1 MGSESGTRLRSGRPL
16 ILVVGVA
23 LLAFSTAR
31 LWPAQTD
38 LPMFETAGGVAFS
51 LLILTTWLQRKH
63 FPPLVML
70 LVPVGCDLFVALLR
84 QAQGG
89 SNSGYSPLVLM
100 PVVWT
105 GLVLGRRA
113 VLAISACTALLF
125 ALPIVVEGAPLYPS
139 SGWRGVVLWS
149 LVSLFVGLGAD
160 RIMRA
165 QEEQTEVASVRAREL
180 DRLVET
186 QNAIATSEFDL
197 DAVLGTVVQEASR
210 LTGSDAAVVEIP
222 DGDELVFRAASGTAE
237 TFVGLRLPSATAI
250 SGLAMR
256 TGEILVCDD
265 TETDERVD
273 LEACRRVGARSL
285 VVVPLRHDA
294 QTSGV
299 LKAYRASTNAFRPEH
314 VRILTL
320 LADMIGSALARAEL
334 LEKLHRLAL
343 TDELTGLANRRSWN
357 DHLEHALA
365 RARRSGA
372 PLSLVV
378 LDLNGFKQVNDEQGH
393 AAGDRLLRTVSACW
407 SSVLRDSDIL
417 GRIGG
422 DEFAVILDQADASV
436 AARIAERLAAS
447 LPAGAVTAA
456 SGTATWNRREDAE
469 GLLSRADSA
478 MYEQKEEREGA
489 RYAVLSPTGQA
500 TPVPPSPQ

>member
-1 MGSESGTRLRSGRPL
+1 MRSEAAPRLHSGRPL
-16 ILVVGVA
+16 ILAAGA
-23 LLAFSTAR
+23 AALAFSTAR
-31 LWPAQTD
+31 LWPARTD
-38 LPMFETAGGVAFS
+38 MPVFEAAGGVAFA
-51 LLILTTWLQRKH
+51 LLILATWLQRRQ
-63 FPPLVML
+63 FPTWALL
-70 LVPVGCDLFVALLR
+70 LVPIGCDLFIALLR

-89 SNSGYSPLVLM
+89 SNSGYSPLVLV

-105 GLVLGRRA
+105 GLVLGRRG
-113 VLAISACTALLF
+113 VFAISACTALLF
-125 ALPIVVEGAPLYPS
+125 ALPILVEGAPLYPS
-139 SGWRGVVLWS
+139 NGWRGVVLWS

-160 RIMRA
+160 RVMRT
-165 QEEQTEVASVRAREL
+165 QEEHTELSTARAREL
-180 DRLVET
+180 DRLAET

-197 DAVLGTVVQEASR
+197 DAVLAAVVQEASR
-210 LTGSDAAVVEIP
+210 LTGADAAVVEIP
-222 DGDELVFRAASGTAE
+222 DGDELVYRAASGTAE
-237 TFVGLRLPSATAI
+237 AFVGLRLPSATAI
-250 SGLAMR
+250 SGLALR
-256 TGEILVCDD
+256 TGETLVCDD
-265 TETDERVD
+265 SETDERVD

>member
-1 MGSESGTRLRSGRPL
+1 MRSEAAPRLHSGRPL
-16 ILVVGVA
+16 ILAAGA
-23 LLAFSTAR
+23 AALAFSTAR
-31 LWPAQTD
+31 LWPARTD
-38 LPMFETAGGVAFS
+38 MPVFEAAGGVAFA
-51 LLILTTWLQRKH
+51 LLILATWLQRRQ
-63 FPPLVML
+63 FPTWALL
-70 LVPVGCDLFVALLR
+70 LVPIGCDLFIALLR

-89 SNSGYSPLVLM
+89 SNSGYSPLVLV

-105 GLVLGRRA
+105 GLVLGRRG
-113 VLAISACTALLF
+113 VYAISACTALLF
-125 ALPIVVEGAPLYPS
+125 ALPILVEGAPLYPS
-139 SGWRGVVLWS
+139 NGWRGVVLWS

-160 RIMRA
+160 RVMRT
-165 QEEQTEVASVRAREL
+165 QEEHTELSTARAREL
-180 DRLVET
+180 DRLAET

-197 DAVLGTVVQEASR
+197 DAVLAAVVQEASR
-210 LTGSDAAVVEIP
+210 LTGADAAVVEIP
-222 DGDELVFRAASGTAE
+222 DGDELVYRAASGTAE
-237 TFVGLRLPSATAI
+237 AFVGLRLPSATAI
-250 SGLAMR
+250 SGLALR
-256 TGEILVCDD
+256 TGKTLVCDD
-265 TETDERVD
+265 SETDERVD

>member
-1 MGSESGTRLRSGRPL
+1 MRSEAAPRLHSGRPL
-16 ILVVGVA
+16 ILAAGA
-23 LLAFSTAR
+23 AALAFSTAR
-31 LWPAQTD
+31 LWPARTD
-38 LPMFETAGGVAFS
+38 MPVFEAAGGVAFA
-51 LLILTTWLQRKH
+51 LLILATWLQRKQ
-63 FPPLVML
+63 FPTWALL
-70 LVPVGCDLFVALLR
+70 LVPIGCDLFIALLR

-89 SNSGYSPLVLM
+89 SNSGYSPLVLV

-105 GLVLGRRA
+105 GLVLGRRG
-113 VLAISACTALLF
+113 VFAISACTALLF
-125 ALPIVVEGAPLYPS
+125 ALPILVEGAPLYPS
-139 SGWRGVVLWS
+139 NGWRGVVLWS

-160 RIMRA
+160 RVMRT
-165 QEEQTEVASVRAREL
+165 QEEHTELSTARAREL
-180 DRLVET
+180 DRLAET

-197 DAVLGTVVQEASR
+197 DAVLAAVVQEASR
-210 LTGSDAAVVEIP
+210 LTGADAAVVEIP
-222 DGDELVFRAASGTAE
+222 DGDELVYRAASGTAE
-237 TFVGLRLPSATAI
+237 AFVGLRLPSATAI
-250 SGLAMR
+250 SGLALR
-256 TGEILVCDD
+256 TGETLVCDD
-265 TETDERVD
+265 SETDERVD

>member
-1 MGSESGTRLRSGRPL
+1 MRSEAAPRLHSGRPL
-16 ILVVGVA
+16 ILAAGA
-23 LLAFSTAR
+23 AALAFSTAR
-31 LWPAQTD
+31 LWPARTD
-38 LPMFETAGGVAFS
+38 MPVFEAAGGVAFA
-51 LLILTTWLQRKH
+51 LLILATWLQRRQ
-63 FPPLVML
+63 FPTWALL
-70 LVPVGCDLFVALLR
+70 LVPIGCDLFIALLR

-89 SNSGYSPLVLM
+89 SNSGYSPLVLV

-105 GLVLGRRA
+105 GLVLGRRG
-113 VLAISACTALLF
+113 VFAISACTALLF
-125 ALPIVVEGAPLYPS
+125 ALPILVEGAPLYPS
-139 SGWRGVVLWS
+139 NGWRGVVLWS

-160 RIMRA
+160 RVMRT
-165 QEEQTEVASVRAREL
+165 QEEHTELSTARAREL
-180 DRLVET
+180 DRLAET

-197 DAVLGTVVQEASR
+197 DAVLAAVVQEASR
-210 LTGSDAAVVEIP
+210 LTGADAAVVEIP
-222 DGDELVFRAASGTAE
+222 DGDELVYRAASGTAE
-237 TFVGLRLPSATAI
+237 AFVGLRLPNATAI
-250 SGLAMR
+250 SGLALR
-256 TGEILVCDD
+256 TGETLVCDD
-265 TETDERVD
+265 SETDERVD